1 MIDQID
7 GVATSRRRFLRAA
20 AAAAGATATF
30 GSRRRASADEPTKPA
45 ANAAGDAKTERN
57 PELIERARKLMRE
70 SIVIDAYN
78 CGAYSKHRHESIGW
92 FNRRGPTQVDLVKA
106 FDGELTAAGFDIA
119 DGVRAP
125 IALTG
130 GRDEVSAAILAKNPN
145 WKDIPWPPDDG
156 KPYAQTDYQRS
167 ALANALMGI
176 ERFHREI
183 ELASDRCLLCLK
195 GSQIRDAKQQKKIGV
210 IIHGNTSPMF
220 EDSLE
225 LVHLWYRLGMRAM
238 ILARAGRNLICDGW
252 TETRTNS
259 KLTTFGVQVVKTM
272 NKLGMLVD
280 CSHMNDTGFY
290 DVLDVSEQPVICSH
304 SNSRALCAQP
314 RNLTDEMVKALA
326 AHGGVVGLTFP
337 PHFIELGAPPQYLG
351 YTPQSPLFQ
360 KWVDHC
366 DHFLQ
371 LVGPDHIGIGSDF
384 DGGGRL
390 LEDMSQF
397 PYVAE
402 ALLGRG
408 YKEEV
413 VRKILGENL
422 LRVFEKVIT

>member
-1 MIDQID
+1 MKSQDAWPAI
-7 GVATSRRRFLRAA
+7 SRRECLRQTASVAA
-20 AAAAGATATF
+20 LSTLSTLSNRVVAA
-30 GSRRRASADEPTKPA
+30 EPKETKRDPA
-45 ANAAGDAKTERN
+45 LAEK
-57 PELIERARKLMRE
+57 ARQLMRE

-78 CGAYSKHRHESIGW
+78 CGPYSKHRHESTGW
-92 FNRRGPTQVDLVKA
+92 FNRRGPTQVDLIKA
-106 FDGELTAAGFDIA
+106 IDGELTAAGFDIG

-125 IALTG
+125 IAIVG
-130 GRDEVSAAILAKNPN
+130 GRDEISAAILAQNPA
-145 WKDIPWPPDDG
+145 WKDIPWPPLDG

-167 ALANALMGI
+167 ALANALMGM
-176 ERFHREI
+176 ERFLREI
-183 ELASDRCLLCLK
+183 ELASDKATLVLK
-195 GSQIRDAKQQKKIGV
+195 GTQIRDAKRQKKIGV
-210 IIHGNTSPMF
+210 IVHGNTSMMF

-225 LVHLWYRLGMRAM
+225 VVHLWYRLGMRMM

-259 KLTTFGVQVVKTM
+259 KLTTFGVRVVKEM
-272 NKLGMLVD
+272 NRLGMVVD

-304 SNSRALCAQP
+304 SNSRKLCPQP
-314 RNLTDEMVKALA
+314 RNLTDDMVKALA
-326 AHGGVVGLTFP
+326 KHGGVVGLTFP
-337 PHFIELGAPPQYLG
+337 PHFIEFGAPPQYLD

-390 LEDMSQF
+390 LEDMSQL
-397 PYVAE
+397 PSVAE

-408 YKEEV
+408 YDEGV
-413 VRKILGENL
+413 IRKILGENL
-422 LRVFEKVIT
+422 LRVFEQVIT